1 MLQSAFGHNQPGW
14 QSLWVTARRLRRMS
28 TGGFRRLQFSS
39 LLLTRSYWG
48 LLLSMNWWDVIDEHF
63 FLGGALMFDDLE
75 RLQGQ
80 GVQAVVNLCA
90 ERQDNHQRLREAC
103 IEYLWLPVVDTFPPT
118 LEQVQQG
125 VAWIEQQLHADR
137 IIYIHCAAGVGRS
150 ATLLACWYLY
160 THGMR
165 VPQVLRF
172 IKARRPQIALTRR
185 QIRCLHEFA
194 AFLQQQPDALE
205 YNWRSELPG
214 WWTML
219 NECLHR
225 YVVRPSLLR

>member
-1 MLQSAFGHNQPGW
+1 MLQLVFRQHQPGW
-14 QSLWVTARRLRRMS
+14 QPLWVTAHRLRRVS

-48 LLLSMNWWDVIDEHF
+48 LLLSMNWWDIIDEHF

-90 ERQDNHQRLREAC
+90 ERQDNRQRLHEAC

-125 VAWIEQQLHADR
+125 IAWIEQQRRADR

-160 THGMR
+160 AHGMR
-165 VPQVLRF
+165 VSQVLRF

-194 AFLQQQPDALE
+194 ALLQQ
-205 YNWRSELPG
+205 RSEAMEDHWPSVVPD
-214 WWTML
+214 WWTMP
-219 NECLHR
+219 H
-225 YVVRPSLLR
+225 